1 MDPADY
7 PILAGSPTNVDKKY
21 RPRID
26 YGQSAQ
32 LLSTINGANHYEIR
46 HRHTSLVVRLFFFFL
61 CIVCSF
67 SLSSSTVDITR
78 KRMSNDLNNGLQI
91 KRFVRPD
98 ASQRIDQPDPVN
110 LVTKAVK
117 AWTGVPNDLII
128 AVETDVGGMSVPVF
142 VYASE
147 NEKKMVESSL
157 RTLGESGILVAIARD
172 MWLSY

>member
-1 MDPADY
+1 
-7 PILAGSPTNVDKKY
+7 
-21 RPRID
+21 
-26 YGQSAQ
+26 
-32 LLSTINGANHYEIR
+32 
-46 HRHTSLVVRLFFFFL
+46 
-61 CIVCSF
+61 
-67 SLSSSTVDITR
+67 
-78 KRMSNDLNNGLQI
+78 MSNDLNNGLQI